1 MLHACDK
8 GDVSIR
14 PTLLLVAVFAIV
26 AGCEDKKAS
35 PPTPPAATAATAT
48 ATAVTTATPS
58 AAATVAAQGKM
69 AHCPNIVPGTTTV
82 VSDVEGGVDVTVT
95 GKDDA
100 ATADIRARVKALL
113 DAVKHQGATVK
124 HTGQGEGGGLLGRC
138 PIVLRDTTVD
148 AADVDRGS
156 KITVKAKEPKYL
168 DWLRRETRERNAE
181 LTAPNADGAG
191 IGKMAHCPSAVEGAD
206 TKVTDTKDGVS
217 VVVTAKADGATKQIR
232 DRAKQL
238 ADVSRKA
245 PAAVKHDG
253 SGTGGGSLGRCPV
266 VVRDTVVDTKDVA
279 GGSQITVKAKK
290 AESVTTIQKESKDR
304 AAKFQL

>member
-1 MLHACDK
+1 MRSSLF
-8 GDVSIR
+8 
-14 PTLLLVAVFAIV
+14 LVAVFAIV

-35 PPTPPAATAATAT
+35 PPAPPAATTAMATAPATT
-48 ATAVTTATPS
+48 ADTTATPPP
-58 AAATVAAQGKM
+58 AATVATQGKM
-69 AHCPNIVPGTTTV
+69 AHCPNIVPGAATV
-82 VSDVEGGVDVTVT
+82 VSDVEGGVEVTVT

-100 ATADIRARVKALL
+100 STADIRARVKALL

-156 KITVKAKEPKYL
+156 KVTVKAKEPKYL

-191 IGKMAHCPSAVEGAD
+191 NGKMAHCPSAVEGAE

-217 VVVTAKADGATKQIR
+217 VVVTAKADVATKQIR

-238 ADVSRKA
+238 ADVSRKT
-245 PAAVKHDG
+245 PTAVKHDG
-253 SGTGGGSLGRCPV
+253 TGTGGGGLGRCPV
-266 VVRDTVVDTKDVA
+266 VVMDTVVDTKDVP
-279 GGSQITVKAKK
+279 GGSQISVKAKK
-290 AESVTTIQKESKDR
+290 AETVSAIQKKSKDR